1 MTKFRILLLSF
12 VLLFLN
18 GCAALLATSAV
29 VGTDMVTDRRTAGI
43 YIEDQNIELKASSAL
58 SDDSE
63 LADTADIN
71 ATSFNRVV
79 LITGQ
84 APTADMKRRASSIV
98 RQIDNVKT
106 VHNEIKVIA
115 PDSFLSSTGDAWITT
130 KAKSL
135 LLAEDELASHHIKV
149 ITENGDLF
157 LMGLVTRD
165 EAAKTI
171 AVVREIDGVESVVEV
186 FEYID

>member
-1 MTKFRILLLSF
+1 MNKLRLVFISLLL
-12 VLLFLN
+12 LLVN
-18 GCAALLATSAV
+18 GCAALWATTAV
-29 VGTDMVTDRRTAGI
+29 VGTDMATDRRTTGI
-43 YIEDQNIELKASSAL
+43 YIEDQNIELKANSAISDDEEL
-58 SDDSE
+58 SDK
-63 LADTADIN
+63 ADITT
-71 ATSFNRVV
+71 TSFNRVV

-84 APTADMKRRASSIV
+84 APTAELKRRASAIV
-98 RQIDNVKT
+98 RQVDNIKT

-135 LLAEDELASHHIKV
+135 LLAEDELTSHHIKV

-165 EAAKTI
+165 EAAKAI
-171 AVVREIDGVESVVEV
+171 AVVREIDGVETVVEV